1 MQKKSVYP
9 SISKNAKWEQYLLQ
23 AISDGIM
30 SSADAELIRKYL
42 RWKISDAGISGT
54 RQTKLYHS
62 IRSFRERCEC
72 DFAELNEISWQ
83 DTIVKIRSEEYADWT
98 KSDVIGQSKAFVL
111 WCSQRGYIK
120 LDEKI
125 ISNVKTPKAPKV
137 TKTPDDIPSS
147 EDIYKLLQH
156 RYCTIEQQALIAVA
170 YWSGMRIGEILR
182 LNWSDVY
189 FGPQSVTFRITD
201 TKTKKFRSAPCVEPL
216 PYLAAWRRQYPAQ
229 AGIPEGDVPVFVT
242 KIPKKMEYRRM
253 AYGSAQMFLR
263 RLQRAAGIRHF
274 SWHTFRAANITNCAM
289 AGVPDAVIKDLHWG
303 NQNSQMMATYVM
315 ISDQAKEKEM
325 FKRAG
330 IKVDEDEKKISVP
343 QNCPSCCALNGPGD
357 QYCRLCG
364 YPLSSRASVSI
375 TTLQSDLRQSPEYLE
390 ALQDYIRA
398 EVKKELEKV

>member
-1 MQKKSVYP
+1 
-9 SISKNAKWEQYLLQ
+9 
-23 AISDGIM
+23 
-30 SSADAELIRKYL
+30 
-42 RWKISDAGISGT
+42 
-54 RQTKLYHS
+54 
-62 IRSFRERCEC
+62 
-72 DFAELNEISWQ
+72 
-83 DTIVKIRSEEYADWT
+83 
-98 KSDVIGQSKAFVL
+98 
-111 WCSQRGYIK
+111 
-120 LDEKI
+120 
-125 ISNVKTPKAPKV
+125 
-137 TKTPDDIPSS
+137 
-147 EDIYKLLQH
+147 
-156 RYCTIEQQALIAVA
+156 
-170 YWSGMRIGEILR
+170 
-182 LNWSDVY
+182 
-189 FGPQSVTFRITD
+189 
-201 TKTKKFRSAPCVEPL
+201 
-216 PYLAAWRRQYPAQ
+216 
-229 AGIPEGDVPVFVT
+229 
-242 KIPKKMEYRRM
+242 MEYRRM